1 MTAGLLSDNS
11 TKTLREVM
19 TIDLVTLQMTDTL
32 RLADDLMNLA
42 KVRHF
47 PVLHEGKVAGLID
60 QLDLLHASM
69 LSIVRH
75 RDDSPR
81 LTLGMVAIRDVM
93 KPATTVS
100 ASMTLHQAARLMV
113 SEDIDCVLVIEGG
126 QLVGLATRTDLLRGM
141 TSS

>member
-1 MTAGLLSDNS
+1 MTFAFLTDNS

-19 TIDLVTLQMTDTL
+19 TIDLVTLQMNDTL

-69 LSIVRH
+69 LSIVQH
-75 RDDSPR
+75 REDSPR
-81 LTLGMVAIRDVM
+81 LTLGTVAIRDVM

-100 ASMTLHQAARLMV
+100 ASMTLHEAARLMV
-113 SEDIDCVLVIEGG
+113 REDIDCVLVVEGG

-141 TSS
+141 TS

>member
-1 MTAGLLSDNS
+1 MNDAFVAGNLP
-11 TKTLREVM
+11 KTLREVM
-19 TIDLVTLQMTDTL
+19 TTDVVTLQINDTL

-75 RDDSPR
+75 REDCPR
-81 LTLGMVAIRDVM
+81 HTLGTVAVRDVM

-113 SEDIDCVLVIEGG
+113 EEEIDCVLVVEGSE
-126 QLVGLATRTDLLRGM
+126 LVGLATRTDLLREI